1 MTKKQRIECLVAP
14 LCVFCSAFLIYALLG
29 SAQPLINNSKIQSF
43 FIFGLLGGFGFSGI
57 FHSILFA
64 VKFFSKKTFTLKII
78 ASLLWPITFACAVYV
93 GFFGCIPYQIYN
105 IIKIIQDK
113 PLPPA

>member
-64 VKFFSKKTFTLKII
+64 VKFFSKKNLYSENHCFI
-78 ASLLWPITFACAVYV
+78 AMAYYICLRSLCRLLWMH
-93 GFFGCIPYQIYN
+93 
-105 IIKIIQDK
+105 
-113 PLPPA
+113 PLPNL